1 MSCDVVMEAPNQSEV
16 KNAVVP
22 EGGVKN
28 VVVPK
33 KEEKIVVVPKREVKD
48 VVVPKKEEKMEKIAV
63 VPKKG
68 KKDFADDVASGDRKS
83 RSFSTDWVDLC
94 ENLGEGMD

>member
-1 MSCDVVMEAPNQSEV
+1 MSRDVVMEAPNQSEV

-33 KEEKIVVVPKREVKD
+33 KEEKIVVVPKRGEKD
-48 VVVPKKEEKMEKIAV
+48 C
-63 VPKKG
+63 
-68 KKDFADDVASGDRKS
+68 ADDIASGDKKS
-83 RSFSTDWVDLC
+83 RAFSTDWLDLC
-94 ENLGEGMD
+94 ENLGEGLD

>member
-16 KNAVVP
+16 KNVVVP
-22 EGGVKN
+22 EREVKN

-33 KEEKIVVVPKREVKD
+33 KEEKIVVVPKRGEKD
-48 VVVPKKEEKMEKIAV
+48 C
-63 VPKKG
+63 
-68 KKDFADDVASGDRKS
+68 ADDIASGDKKS
-83 RSFSTDWVDLC
+83 RAFSTDWVDLC

>member
-28 VVVPK
+28 VVVPR

-48 VVVPKKEEKMEKIAV
+48 VVVPKKEEKIAV
-63 VPKKG
+63 VPKRG
-68 KKDFADDVASGDRKS
+68 EKDCADDIASGDKKS
-83 RSFSTDWVDLC
+83 RAFSTDWVDLC